1 MPLGCLQPKGFTMFD
16 RAFQTIRNSHRL
28 SLAGDTT
35 LWFLAMVHMAVLITF
50 VFIAATLTPAGA
62 AEPVCVGKNLL
73 AELKGNDPAL
83 YAEAEA
89 EANAIPNGKGIFW
102 KVEKEGVK
110 PSFLLGTMHVT
121 DPRVL
126 TMPAGAKEAAASADV
141 IVIESDEILDE
152 KKAAAALLMHPELT
166 MFSDGQSITDFLSDE
181 QKSTLEAGLKER
193 GLPLLAVSRMKPW
206 LIASFVALPAC
217 ELERKAKGASFLD
230 KKIAED
236 ALAAGKQVAGLE
248 TLVEQLQAMAA
259 LPLDFHFQ
267 ALLETIALGDKM
279 DDVMETMT
287 ELYIAGDIGM
297 TMPMLRAITKEYA
310 SADESGYAA
319 FEKRIITDR
328 NLLMAERSLE
338 HLDKGNAF
346 IAVGALHLPGDQ
358 GLVELLRQK
367 GYTVTRVEG

>member
-1 MPLGCLQPKGFTMFD
+1 MMLVRSL
-16 RAFQTIRNSHRL
+16 QTIRSSDRL
-28 SLAGDTT
+28 AAWGDVTIW
-35 LWFLAMVHMAVLITF
+35 LLAMIHAVVLLSF
-50 VFIAATLTPAGA
+50 LLVAATLTPAHA
-62 AEPVCVGKNLL
+62 AEMECRGQSLIL
-73 AELKGNDPAL
+73 ELKRSNPAL
-83 YAEAEA
+83 LAEAEA

-102 KVEKEGVK
+102 KIEKEGVE

-126 TMPAGAKEAAASADV
+126 TMPAGAREAAAAADV

-152 KKAAAALLMHPELT
+152 KKATAALLMHPELT
-166 MFSDGQSITDFLSDE
+166 MFSGGDSITDFLSAE
-181 QKSTLEAGLKER
+181 ETKVLEEGLKER

-230 KKIAED
+230 KQIAQD

-259 LPLDFHFQ
+259 LPLDFHFK
-267 ALLETIALGDKM
+267 ALLETVALGEKM

-287 ELYIAGDIGM
+287 ELYVAGEIGM
-297 TMPMLRAITKEYA
+297 TMPMLRAVTKEYA
-310 SADESGYAA
+310 SGDESGYAA
-319 FEKRIITDR
+319 FEKRIVTDR
-328 NLLMAERSLE
+328 NILMAERSLQ
-338 HLDKGNAF
+338 HLEKGNAF
-346 IAVGALHLPGDQ
+346 IAVGALHLPGEQ

-367 GYTVTRVEG
+367 GYFVTPAGG